1 MIYSGNIEATK
12 ITSDWYLWIHH
23 TVNKIPNEEIH
34 KFAWKKNIQKIKL
47 ELLKA
52 INQSKSKKII
62 FQKNMNLGK
71 KIKLLIVSLV
81 IFNQSFMVFSEEK
94 ITSSPLINLEKL
106 KPSFEEIEENSENIA
121 TENELKQK
129 KSRFSNSKKFSCGVN
144 WLGQNYSKI
153 IKNYCKFGRGK
164 KVWSARD

>member
-1 MIYSGNIEATK
+1 
-12 ITSDWYLWIHH
+12 
-23 TVNKIPNEEIH
+23 
-34 KFAWKKNIQKIKL
+34 
-47 ELLKA
+47 
-52 INQSKSKKII
+52 
-62 FQKNMNLGK
+62 MNLGK

-129 KSRFSNSKKFSCGVN
+129 KVDIAT
-144 WLGQNYSKI
+144 LKI
-153 IKNYCKFGRGK
+153 LMRC
-164 KVWSARD
+164 

>member
-1 MIYSGNIEATK
+1 
-12 ITSDWYLWIHH
+12 
-23 TVNKIPNEEIH
+23 
-34 KFAWKKNIQKIKL
+34 
-47 ELLKA
+47 
-52 INQSKSKKII
+52 
-62 FQKNMNLGK
+62 MNLGK

-129 KSRFSNSKKFSCGVN
+129 KVD
-144 WLGQNYSKI
+144 LATLKI
-153 IKNYCKFGRGK
+153 LMRC
-164 KVWSARD
+164 